1 MCSYKKELFVVN
13 IGMEF
18 CYWDKE
24 TQCISPFGLVGN
36 IRDIK
41 ASGILNP
48 KGKIGSEATE
58 QTAMEA
64 NTNS

>member
-1 MCSYKKELFVVN
+1 MWSYKRELFVANVAL
-13 IGMEF
+13 EF
-18 CYWDKE
+18 CCWDTE
-24 TQCISPFGLVGN
+24 TLCISPFGLVGN
-36 IRDIK
+36 IRGIK